1 MEKFE
6 LTVEANKLRESGII
20 PLSHATVGTEKVP
33 IYINV
38 DTGFDY
44 AGVATAVIGFV
55 VALVVGWFTVTV
67 QRNQIQANISNFR
80 HQWMVEL
87 RDCASELLQLFLVIT
102 NKASRYE
109 EYKAGGEYYSDRSR
123 AAQLNAKLALLL
135 SRDDERS
142 EAIRKTSVK
151 VLESLRDLKV
161 GGDRSVRFTHIGR
174 LQNLIREELESAWQD
189 TKHDLGIN
197 RHLLRK
203 RIGEYDGPTS

>member
-1 MEKFE
+1 MVP
-6 LTVEANKLRESGII
+6 LTHTI
-20 PLSHATVGTEKVP
+20 VGTEKVP

-44 AGVATAVIGFV
+44 AGVATAIIGFV
-55 VALVVGWFTVTV
+55 VALVVGLFTVTV

-87 RDCASELLQLFLVIT
+87 RECASELLQLFLVVT
-102 NKASRYE
+102 NKASRYK
-109 EYKAGGEYYSDRSR
+109 EYKSGGDYYLDRSR

-142 EAIRKTSVK
+142 EAIRKSSAK
-151 VLESLRDLKV
+151 ILELLRDLEV
-161 GGDRSVRFTHIGR
+161 GGDRSIRFKEINR

-189 TKHDLGIN
+189 TKHDLGIS
-197 RHLLRK
+197 RRLLGK
-203 RIGEYDGPTS
+203 SIDEYGGADS